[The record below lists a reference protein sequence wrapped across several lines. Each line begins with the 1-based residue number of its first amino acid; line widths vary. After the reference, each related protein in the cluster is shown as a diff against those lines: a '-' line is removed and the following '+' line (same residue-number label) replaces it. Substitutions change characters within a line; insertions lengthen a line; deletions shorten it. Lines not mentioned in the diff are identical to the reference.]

1 MPIAKAIQ
9 FMNDN
14 AASAPQIRVSYE
26 RLDVERRLGDD
37 VIAAVVFGAPGD
49 KPTDPR
55 YVNVDLEPCGG
66 FQPAEVWRAQGEV
79 RLDTSGPIRFVECD
93 HCTFGWLELD
103 ELRLGGLE
111 NASEIAYRALLN
123 FQHGRRH
130 CHLWRI
136 WNFIADINHGTGDE
150 ERYKIFSLG
159 RARAF
164 AAANAQSIGRGYPA
178 ATAVGR
184 PGGRRTVQVFWMAGS
199 SPGAMIEN
207 PRQMSAYHYPREYGP
222 AAPSFSRAMTTE
234 TPMLLVSGTASI
246 VGHASVHAGNLPEQ
260 IAETCRNLEAI
271 ASKQQLARP
280 FDGLDFPHNTLL
292 RAYVRPG
299 VDHHLI
305 ERNLRQRYG
314 SVACMFVT
322 AEICRR
328 ELLLEI
334 EAIHQA

>member
-9 FMNDN
+9 FMNDKGGF
-14 AASAPQIRVSYE
+14 APPLRVSYE
-26 RLDVERRLGDD
+26 LLDAGQHLGQD
-37 VIAAVVFGAPGD
+37 VIAAVVFGAPSD
-49 KPTDPR
+49 QPTDPR
-55 YVNVDLEPCGG
+55 YVTVDLAPCGD
-66 FQPAEVWRAQGEV
+66 FRPAEVWRVHGKV

-111 NASEIAYRALLN
+111 KASEVAYRALLN
-123 FQHGRRH
+123 FQYSRRH

-136 WNFIADINHGTGDE
+136 WNFVADINQGTGDE
-150 ERYKIFSLG
+150 ERYKVFSLG

-164 AAANAQSIGRGYPA
+164 AAASAQFIGRGYPA

-199 SPGAMIEN
+199 SPGGMIEN
-207 PRQMSAYHYPREYGP
+207 PRQMSAYHYPRQYGP

-246 VGHASVHAGNLPEQ
+246 VGHASVHAGDLSAQ
-260 IAETCRNLEAI
+260 IDETCRNLEAI
-271 ASKQQLARP
+271 ARKHSMAQF
-280 FDGLDFPHNTLL
+280 FDSPGFPRNTLL

-299 VDHHLI
+299 VDHCLI
-305 ERNLRQRYG
+305 ESHLRQRYG
-314 SVACMFVT
+314 DVACMYVT
-322 AEICRR
+322 ADICRR

>member
-1 MPIAKAIQ
+1 MTIEEAIR

-14 AASAPQIRVSYE
+14 GAPAPPIRVSYE
-26 RLDVERRLGDD
+26 CRDAGQRLGED
-37 VIAAVVFGAPGD
+37 VIAAVVFGAPSNQ
-49 KPTDPR
+49 PTDPR
-55 YVNVDLEPCGG
+55 YVSVDLEPCGDYR
-66 FQPAEVWRAQGEV
+66 PAEVWRVQGKV

-103 ELRLGGLE
+103 EQRLGGLE
-111 NASEIAYRALLN
+111 KASEVAYRALLT
-123 FQHGRRH
+123 FQYGRRH

-150 ERYKIFSLG
+150 ERYKVFSLG

-164 AAANAQSIGRGYPA
+164 AAANAQYISRGYPA

-184 PGGRRTVQVFWMAGS
+184 PGGLRSVQVFWMAGS
-199 SPGAMIEN
+199 SPGVMIEN
-207 PRQMSAYHYPREYGP
+207 PRQMSAYHYPRQYGP

-246 VGHASVHAGNLPEQ
+246 VGHASVHAGDLPAQ
-260 IAETCRNLEAI
+260 IDETCRNLEAI
-271 ASKQQLARP
+271 LRKQPLAKSV
-280 FDGLDFPHNTLL
+280 GSSGFPPNTLF

-299 VDHHLI
+299 VDHCLI
-305 ERNLRQRYG
+305 ERHLRRRYG
-314 SVACMFVT
+314 DVACMFVT

-334 EAIHQA
+334 EAIHQG